1 MPNVSVE
8 HFDVDAV
15 ENYDLSF
22 AAAVVAAVAAVAAA
36 VVAASY
42 SCDQQK
48 ELVHPL
54 DCEIL
59 RQSPKLT
66 VIFWLSVFD

>member
-1 MPNVSVE
+1 MPNVSVK

-22 AAAVVAAVAAVAAA
+22 AAAAAVAV

-42 SCDQQK
+42 SSDQQK

-59 RQSPKLT
+59 HQSPKLT

>member
-1 MPNVSVE
+1 MPNVSVK

-22 AAAVVAAVAAVAAA
+22 AAAAAVAVV

-42 SCDQQK
+42 SSDQQK